1 MTTLNKIRAWS
12 FAAFLG
18 ALALADWQVP
28 KLVADGDEI
37 EMPKAE
43 VGGAK
48 VTAAVKDVAVG
59 DKVEKHWV
67 VALEGDGKGELK
79 LTCTKTPWQPMSR
92 MMPRP
97 EIVWTKTVAFDTS
110 EARSIDLGLA
120 PDADAKFSFELVLNA
135 SEDDEAFGLGIHLAQ
150 VSPVVVP
157 ETEGARPAVEDRGA
171 EEKAIAA
178 EISRR
183 INSK

>member
-1 MTTLNKIRAWS
+1 MTTMNKIRAWS

-28 KLVADGDEI
+28 KLVADGDQI

-59 DKVEKHWV
+59 DTVEKHWV
-67 VALEGDGKGELK
+67 VTLEGDGKGELR
-79 LTCTKTPWQPMSR
+79 LSCTKTRWEPMSR

-110 EARSIDLGLA
+110 ESRSIDLGPA
-120 PDADAKFSFELVLNA
+120 PEAQAKSSFELVLNA
-135 SEDDEAFGLGIHLAQ
+135 SKDEDAFGWGVHLAQ
-150 VSPVVVP
+150 VAPLVLP
-157 ETEGARPAVEDRGA
+157 ESDTARPAVEDRGA
-171 EEKAIAA
+171 EEREVPA

-183 INSK
+183 LNTR